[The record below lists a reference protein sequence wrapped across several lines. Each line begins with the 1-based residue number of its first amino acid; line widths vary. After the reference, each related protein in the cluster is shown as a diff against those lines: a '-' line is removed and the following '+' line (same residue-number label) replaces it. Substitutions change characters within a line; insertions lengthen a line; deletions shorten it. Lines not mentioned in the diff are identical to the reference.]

1 MTVEE
6 LLNNLGIEK
15 IHLDNFAQN
24 NEYLK
29 YEVLLNIE
37 FENEAY
43 EIPER
48 INIEIES
55 IEIDN
60 KFKTIKLI
68 GD

>member
-6 LLNNLGIEK
+6 FIQEITLEYDLDGNK
-15 IHLDNFAQN
+15 ILPN
-24 NEYLK
+24 K
-29 YEVLLNIE
+29 YEILLNIE
-37 FENEAY
+37 IENEAY
-43 EIPER
+43 EKPER

-55 IEIDN
+55 IEIDH

>member
-6 LLNNLGIEK
+6 LLNNIGLIYDEFTNK
-15 IHLDNFAQN
+15 LLID
-24 NEYLK
+24 
-29 YEVLLNIE
+29 YEILLNIE
-37 FENEAY
+37 FENEVY
-43 EIPER
+43 EKPER

-55 IEIDN
+55 IEIDH